1 MRRSP
6 LRQRTPR
13 RAGSTTLRSDDG
25 ALQFTLAPVAH
36 GVFVERVAMRGDA
49 ARVVQTVLFTDG
61 GSFDRWC
68 DTDTTRFDYPV
79 LYVRLKRDGGT
90 FFGSG
95 TG

>member
-6 LRQRTPR
+6 LRQPTPSR
-13 RAGSTTLRSDDG
+13 PGCTTLRSEDG
-25 ALQFTLAPVAH
+25 AVQFTLAPAAR
-36 GVFVERVAMRGDA
+36 GVFVERIELRGDA
-49 ARVVQTVLFTDG
+49 ARVIQTMLFTDG

-68 DTDTTRFDYPV
+68 DTDATRFDHPV
-79 LYVRLKRDGGT
+79 LYVRLKHDGSA

>member
-1 MRRSP
+1 
-6 LRQRTPR
+6 
-13 RAGSTTLRSDDG
+13 
-25 ALQFTLAPVAH
+25 
-36 GVFVERVAMRGDA
+36 MRGDA

>member
-6 LRQRTPR
+6 LRRPTPR
-13 RAGSTTLRSDDG
+13 RAGGTTLRSDDG
-25 ALQFTLAPVAH
+25 AVQFTLARVAH
-36 GVFVERVAMRGDA
+36 GVFVERIAMRGDA

-61 GSFDRWC
+61 GAFDRWC
-68 DTDTTRFDYPV
+68 DTDATRFDYPV
-79 LYVRLKRDGGT
+79 LYVRLKHDGGA